1 MPNQARSRRFYIPFF
16 VLLQRREILTFINV
30 AIVTALCLLLPV
42 TRIYGVIGVGILL
55 YFRPILSLA
64 VLALAGIIYFT
75 YRRFFA

>member
-1 MPNQARSRRFYIPFF
+1 MTA
-16 VLLQRREILTFINV
+16 FINV
-30 AIVTALCLLLPV
+30 AIVTALCLLLPA

>member
-1 MPNQARSRRFYIPFF
+1 MTAF
-16 VLLQRREILTFINV
+16 LNV

-55 YFRPILSLA
+55 YFRTSLTLG
-64 VLALAGIIYFT
+64 VLLIAGIIYFT

>member
-1 MPNQARSRRFYIPFF
+1 MTAF
-16 VLLQRREILTFINV
+16 LNV

-55 YFRPILSLA
+55 YFRPSLTLG
-64 VLALAGIIYFT
+64 VLLIAGIIYFT

>member
-1 MPNQARSRRFYIPFF
+1 MTA
-16 VLLQRREILTFINV
+16 FINV

-55 YFRPILSLA
+55 YFRPFLSLA
-64 VLALAGIIYFT
+64 VLAVAGISYFT